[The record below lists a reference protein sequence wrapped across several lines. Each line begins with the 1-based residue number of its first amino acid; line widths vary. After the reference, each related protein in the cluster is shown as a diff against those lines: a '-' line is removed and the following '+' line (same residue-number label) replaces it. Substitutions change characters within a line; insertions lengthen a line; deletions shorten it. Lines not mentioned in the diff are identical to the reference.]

1 MTIQYDVF
9 LCHNSRD
16 KPEVKEIEQQ
26 LQAQGIRTFLDVSE
40 ILGGDSWSI
49 KIVEA
54 ISESKTGVVF
64 LGSNDLGLYQKK
76 EIKEFRGKRFRT
88 NFKVI
93 PVLLKDAPPPE
104 NLNLPSDH
112 RWLIDELHCVDLRS
126 GKDPQALEKLIKAI
140 QNVVDTNSQQQP
152 VIIPPKPIPDPLP
165 SEKGVDYT
173 RLRDLLKAGNWKE
186 ADKETLAVMLKA
198 AGKQPQDYLY
208 SDDIKKI
215 PCTDLRTID
224 QLWVEY
230 SNGRFGFSVQKRI
243 WESVGKDYCLFGDR
257 VGWRKGM
264 FFNNYWLYDY
274 DCLTFSLEAPKGH
287 LPGHGIELRP
297 IFRVFKFARVR
308 RWGVEWV
315 MLRESLG
322 NLFSRVETCKM

>member
-16 KPEVKEIEQQ
+16 KPQVKEIEQQ
-26 LQAQGIRTFLDVSE
+26 LKALGIRTFLDVSE

-54 ISESKTGVVF
+54 ISKSKTGVVF

-88 NFKVI
+88 DFKVI

-104 NLNLPSDH
+104 NLNLPSDY

-126 GKDPQALEKLIKAI
+126 GKDPQLKELIRAI
-140 QNVVDTNSQQQP
+140 RGTNSQEQP
-152 VIIPPKPIPDPLP
+152 VIIPPKPIPDDLP
-165 SEKGVDYT
+165 SEKRVDYT

-186 ADKETLAVMLKA
+186 ADEETLAVMLKA
-198 AGKQPQDYLY
+198 AGREKEGWLN
-208 SDDIKKI
+208 SDSIENF

-243 WESVGKDYCLFGDR
+243 WESVGKDYEKFGDR

-264 FFNNYWLYDY
+264 FFNKEWLYY
-274 DCLTFSLEAPKGH
+274 NELTFSLKPEAPDGH
-287 LPGHGIELRP
+287 LPAGGICCGGG
-297 IFRVFKFARVR
+297 
-308 RWGVEWV
+308 GVEPWW
-315 MLRESLG
+315 SL
-322 NLFSRVETCKM
+322 LSRPDL